1 MPCYFPAFD
10 VINSSH
16 FVSYTFVY
24 ICIGQK
30 LICTVSQTATDAT
43 MADNGL
49 QCTNLLLKHNLQ
61 YLPIIFFCRPMHSNK
76 PTNNQL
82 FFIF

>member
-49 QCTNLLLKHNLQ
+49 QCTNL
-61 YLPIIFFCRPMHSNK
+61 S
-76 PTNNQL
+76 
-82 FFIF
+82 